1 LGQKS
6 IDSLHLK
13 YFRSFIF
20 FCNSNFFFKTK
31 QKDHNSFWESMGDPE
46 KSEREK
52 VFVFKKDG
60 EG

>member
-1 LGQKS
+1 LGQES

-13 YFRSFIF
+13 YFGLLYSFAIQI
-20 FCNSNFFFKTK
+20 FFKTK